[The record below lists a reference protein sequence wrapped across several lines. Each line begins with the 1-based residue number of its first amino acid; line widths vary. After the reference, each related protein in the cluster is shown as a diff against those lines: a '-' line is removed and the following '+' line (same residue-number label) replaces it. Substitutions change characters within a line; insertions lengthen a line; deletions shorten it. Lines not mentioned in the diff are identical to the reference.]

1 MRSEPVAGA
10 RTRSGDRELVAFVAR
25 HGGVGIG
32 HLMAALGI
40 RQAWAYR
47 RVARCIELG
56 FLRRTRVIH
65 DERSL
70 ICATR
75 SGLRFVGLG
84 ALPVATVKPHAVEHY
99 LRCASTAIALA
110 EEFGPERVLSERELT
125 YLEQGERRP
134 IASAKVG
141 TLPSGAPR
149 LHRPDL
155 VVLPEAH
162 PLIGAIRTA
171 DPPWPAIASATVD
184 SSDSR
189 RPSSPRTQ
197 GGRGAERTEVRDRAA
212 RTEDTGMRSVSEGLI
227 AVEVEL
233 SGKSPRRL
241 ETIVRGWRRADWVGE
256 VRYYCAP
263 GFVTRGVERAVQKLH
278 VADRVR
284 VLEVVAR

>member
-1 MRSEPVAGA
+1 LI
-10 RTRSGDRELVAFVAR
+10 TFVAR

-32 HLMAALGI
+32 HVMAALEI

-75 SGLRFVGLG
+75 TGLHFVGLG
-84 ALPVATVKPHAVEHY
+84 AFPVATVKPHAVDHY

-141 TLPSGAPR
+141 TLPSGGPR

-155 VVLPEAH
+155 VVLPVGH
-162 PLIGAIRTA
+162 PLIGAIATA
-171 DPPWPAIASATVD
+171 STLTGATGSIAVN
-184 SSDSR
+184 SSD
-189 RPSSPRTQ
+189 
-197 GGRGAERTEVRDRAA
+197 
-212 RTEDTGMRSVSEGLI
+212 SEGLI

-278 VADRVR
+278 VSDRVR